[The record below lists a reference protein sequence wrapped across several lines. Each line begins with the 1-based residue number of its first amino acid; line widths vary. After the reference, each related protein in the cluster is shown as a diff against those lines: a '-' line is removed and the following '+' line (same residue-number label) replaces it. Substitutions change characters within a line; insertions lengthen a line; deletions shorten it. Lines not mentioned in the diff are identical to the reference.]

1 MNLTGKKCWNDLGEN
16 SQQEEKLSFL
26 LKHQSHVHSLL
37 VFVKILQY
45 LESQVINCGAR
56 VYQDY
61 PAVLCN
67 CFTVLLLCSLQVNSV
82 LVIIIFKLLTVIAIS
97 HPTSISCL
105 RSPRFNFTP
114 SFYVEF

>member
-61 PAVLCN
+61 PASV
-67 CFTVLLLCSLQVNSV
+67 VQLLYCITAL
-82 LVIIIFKLLTVIAIS
+82 LV
-97 HPTSISCL
+97 TS
-105 RSPRFNFTP
+105 
-114 SFYVEF
+114 